1 MACEVKLMFL
11 PPFEV
16 FCDLLMQG
24 PMETQ
29 NIIKE
34 RCFFRLVTSVG
45 QRKNSE
51 SPQEIKPQ
59 TFRFCAL
66 ILYLSHRDST
76 VSKVYYK
83 VCMTH
88 VLHTARISNVNNIM
102 FVDGNKRDGDKR
114 DKILFVLH
122 NKEAKIIN
130 SDVIYVSFFH
140 RSYVRTNQNMCVI
153 QLILKMLKNK
163 LLSGAKMAG
172 NLGQIVLA

>member
-1 MACEVKLMFL
+1 MFS

-29 NIIKE
+29 NMIKE
-34 RCFFRLVTSVG
+34 RCFFHLVTSVG

-114 DKILFVLH
+114 DKILLFY
-122 NKEAKIIN
+122 II
-130 SDVIYVSFFH
+130 
-140 RSYVRTNQNMCVI
+140 
-153 QLILKMLKNK
+153 KKPK
-163 LLSGAKMAG
+163 LL
-172 NLGQIVLA
+172 IVMSSMCLSFIDHM

>member
-1 MACEVKLMFL
+1 M
-11 PPFEV
+11 
-16 FCDLLMQG
+16 
-24 PMETQ
+24 
-29 NIIKE
+29 
-34 RCFFRLVTSVG
+34 
-45 QRKNSE
+45 
-51 SPQEIKPQ
+51 
-59 TFRFCAL
+59 
-66 ILYLSHRDST
+66 
-76 VSKVYYK
+76 SKVYYK

-130 SDVIYVSFFH
+130 SDVIYMSFFN

-163 LLSGAKMAG
+163 LLSVAKMAG

>member
-1 MACEVKLMFL
+1 MFSPL
-11 PPFEV
+11 FEV

-34 RCFFRLVTSVG
+34 RCFFRLVTSMG

-59 TFRFCAL
+59 IFRFCAL
-66 ILYLSHRDST
+66 ILFLSHRDST
-76 VSKVYYK
+76 VSKVYYE
-83 VCMTH
+83 VCKTY

-114 DKILFVLH
+114 DKILLFY
-122 NKEAKIIN
+122 II
-130 SDVIYVSFFH
+130 
-140 RSYVRTNQNMCVI
+140 
-153 QLILKMLKNK
+153 KKPK
-163 LLSGAKMAG
+163 LL
-172 NLGQIVLA
+172 IVMSSMCLSFIDHM

>member
-1 MACEVKLMFL
+1 MFS
-11 PPFEV
+11 PPFVV

-34 RCFFRLVTSVG
+34 RCFFRLVTSMG

-76 VSKVYYK
+76 VSKVYYE

-114 DKILFVLH
+114 DKILLFY
-122 NKEAKIIN
+122 II
-130 SDVIYVSFFH
+130 
-140 RSYVRTNQNMCVI
+140 
-153 QLILKMLKNK
+153 KKPK
-163 LLSGAKMAG
+163 LL
-172 NLGQIVLA
+172 IVMSSMCLSFIDHM

>member
-1 MACEVKLMFL
+1 MVRAKKWLVRWSWCSHHLLKSS
-11 PPFEV
+11 
-16 FCDLLMQG
+16 DLLMQG
-24 PMETQ
+24 SMETQ

-66 ILYLSHRDST
+66 MLYLSHRDST

-114 DKILFVLH
+114 DKILLFY
-122 NKEAKIIN
+122 II
-130 SDVIYVSFFH
+130 
-140 RSYVRTNQNMCVI
+140 
-153 QLILKMLKNK
+153 KKPK
-163 LLSGAKMAG
+163 LL
-172 NLGQIVLA
+172 IVMSSMCLSFIDHM

>member
-1 MACEVKLMFL
+1 MFS

-16 FCDLLMQG
+16 FCDLLMHR

-66 ILYLSHRDST
+66 ILYLSQRDST
-76 VSKVYYK
+76 VSKVYYE
-83 VCMTH
+83 VCKTH

-114 DKILFVLH
+114 DKILLFY
-122 NKEAKIIN
+122 II
-130 SDVIYVSFFH
+130 
-140 RSYVRTNQNMCVI
+140 
-153 QLILKMLKNK
+153 KKPK
-163 LLSGAKMAG
+163 LL
-172 NLGQIVLA
+172 IVMSSMCLSFIDHM

>member
-1 MACEVKLMFL
+1 MAREVKLMFL

-34 RCFFRLVTSVG
+34 RCSFRLVTSVG

-83 VCMTH
+83 VCKTH

-114 DKILFVLH
+114 DKILFY
-122 NKEAKIIN
+122 II
-130 SDVIYVSFFH
+130 
-140 RSYVRTNQNMCVI
+140 
-153 QLILKMLKNK
+153 KKPK
-163 LLSGAKMAG
+163 LL
-172 NLGQIVLA
+172 IVMSSMCLSFIDHM

>member
-1 MACEVKLMFL
+1 MFL

-34 RCFFRLVTSVG
+34 RCFFRLVTSMG

-76 VSKVYYK
+76 VSKVYYE

-114 DKILFVLH
+114 DKILLFY
-122 NKEAKIIN
+122 IIKK
-130 SDVIYVSFFH
+130 S
-140 RSYVRTNQNMCVI
+140 
-153 QLILKMLKNK
+153 K
-163 LLSGAKMAG
+163 LL
-172 NLGQIVLA
+172 IVMSSMCLSFIDHM

>member
-1 MACEVKLMFL
+1 MAREVKLIFS

-34 RCFFRLVTSVG
+34 RCFFFRLVTSVG

-76 VSKVYYK
+76 VSKVYYE

-114 DKILFVLH
+114 DKILLFY
-122 NKEAKIIN
+122 II
-130 SDVIYVSFFH
+130 
-140 RSYVRTNQNMCVI
+140 
-153 QLILKMLKNK
+153 KKPK
-163 LLSGAKMAG
+163 LLVVMSSMC
-172 NLGQIVLA
+172 LSFIDHM

>member
-1 MACEVKLMFL
+1 MACDVKLMFS

-16 FCDLLMQG
+16 FCDLLMHR

-34 RCFFRLVTSVG
+34 RCFFRLVTSMG

-59 TFRFCAL
+59 TFRFCTL

-102 FVDGNKRDGDKR
+102 FVDGNKRDRDKR
-114 DKILFVLH
+114 DKILFY
-122 NKEAKIIN
+122 II
-130 SDVIYVSFFH
+130 
-140 RSYVRTNQNMCVI
+140 
-153 QLILKMLKNK
+153 KKPK
-163 LLSGAKMAG
+163 LL
-172 NLGQIVLA
+172 IVMSSKCLSFIDHM

>member
-1 MACEVKLMFL
+1 MFL

-16 FCDLLMQG
+16 FCDLLMHR

-29 NIIKE
+29 NIIEE
-34 RCFFRLVTSVG
+34 RCFFHLVTSVG

-76 VSKVYYK
+76 VSKVYYV
-83 VCMTH
+83 VCKTH

-114 DKILFVLH
+114 DKILLFY
-122 NKEAKIIN
+122 II
-130 SDVIYVSFFH
+130 
-140 RSYVRTNQNMCVI
+140 
-153 QLILKMLKNK
+153 KKPK
-163 LLSGAKMAG
+163 LL
-172 NLGQIVLA
+172 IVMSSMCLSFIDHM

>member
-1 MACEVKLMFL
+1 MACEVKLMFS

-29 NIIKE
+29 NMIKE
-34 RCFFRLVTSVG
+34 RCFFHLVTSVG

-66 ILYLSHRDST
+66 ILYLSHRDSK
-76 VSKVYYK
+76 VSKVYYE
-83 VCMTH
+83 VCKTH

-102 FVDGNKRDGDKR
+102 FVDGNKTDGDKR
-114 DKILFVLH
+114 GKILLFY
-122 NKEAKIIN
+122 II
-130 SDVIYVSFFH
+130 
-140 RSYVRTNQNMCVI
+140 
-153 QLILKMLKNK
+153 KKPK
-163 LLSGAKMAG
+163 LL
-172 NLGQIVLA
+172 IVMSSMCLSFIDHM

>member
-1 MACEVKLMFL
+1 MFS

-16 FCDLLMQG
+16 FCDLLMHR

-76 VSKVYYK
+76 VSKVYYE
-83 VCMTH
+83 VCKTH

-114 DKILFVLH
+114 EKILLFY
-122 NKEAKIIN
+122 II
-130 SDVIYVSFFH
+130 
-140 RSYVRTNQNMCVI
+140 
-153 QLILKMLKNK
+153 KKPK
-163 LLSGAKMAG
+163 LL
-172 NLGQIVLA
+172 IVMSSMCLSFIDHM

>member
-1 MACEVKLMFL
+1 MFL

-34 RCFFRLVTSVG
+34 RCSFRLVTSVG

-51 SPQEIKPQ
+51 SLQEIKPQ

-76 VSKVYYK
+76 VSKVFYK

-102 FVDGNKRDGDKR
+102 FADGNKRDGDKR
-114 DKILFVLH
+114 DKYYLFY
-122 NKEAKIIN
+122 II
-130 SDVIYVSFFH
+130 
-140 RSYVRTNQNMCVI
+140 
-153 QLILKMLKNK
+153 KKPK
-163 LLSGAKMAG
+163 LL
-172 NLGQIVLA
+172 IVMSSMCLSFIDHM

>member
-1 MACEVKLMFL
+1 MFS
-11 PPFEV
+11 PPFVV

-34 RCFFRLVTSVG
+34 RCFFRLVTSMG

-76 VSKVYYK
+76 VSKVYYE
-83 VCMTH
+83 VCKTH

-114 DKILFVLH
+114 DKILLFY
-122 NKEAKIIN
+122 II
-130 SDVIYVSFFH
+130 
-140 RSYVRTNQNMCVI
+140 
-153 QLILKMLKNK
+153 KKPK
-163 LLSGAKMAG
+163 LL
-172 NLGQIVLA
+172 IVMSSMCLSFIDHM

>member
-1 MACEVKLMFL
+1 MACDVKLMFS

-16 FCDLLMQG
+16 FCDLLMHR

-34 RCFFRLVTSVG
+34 RCFFRLVTSMG

-76 VSKVYYK
+76 VSKVYYLIYIYYFFK
-83 VCMTH
+83 FYFIIYYS
-88 VLHTARISNVNNIM
+88 TAC
-102 FVDGNKRDGDKR
+102 
-114 DKILFVLH
+114 
-122 NKEAKIIN
+122 
-130 SDVIYVSFFH
+130 
-140 RSYVRTNQNMCVI
+140 NQPTLTVFLAFNI
-153 QLILKMLKNK
+153 QLNIIEWLFSEIRINIITRV
-163 LLSGAKMAG
+163 S
-172 NLGQIVLA
+172 

>member
-1 MACEVKLMFL
+1 MFS
-11 PPFEV
+11 PPFVV

-76 VSKVYYK
+76 VSKVYYE

-114 DKILFVLH
+114 DKILLFY
-122 NKEAKIIN
+122 II
-130 SDVIYVSFFH
+130 
-140 RSYVRTNQNMCVI
+140 
-153 QLILKMLKNK
+153 KKPK
-163 LLSGAKMAG
+163 LL
-172 NLGQIVLA
+172 IVMSSMCLSFIDHM

>member
-1 MACEVKLMFL
+1 MFS
-11 PPFEV
+11 PPFVV

-76 VSKVYYK
+76 VSKVYYE

-88 VLHTARISNVNNIM
+88 VLHAARISNVNNIM

-114 DKILFVLH
+114 DKIYLFY
-122 NKEAKIIN
+122 II
-130 SDVIYVSFFH
+130 
-140 RSYVRTNQNMCVI
+140 
-153 QLILKMLKNK
+153 KKPK
-163 LLSGAKMAG
+163 LL
-172 NLGQIVLA
+172 IVMSSMCLSFIDHM

>member
-1 MACEVKLMFL
+1 MFS

-16 FCDLLMQG
+16 FRDLLMQG

-34 RCFFRLVTSVG
+34 RCFFRLVTSMG

-114 DKILFVLH
+114 DNILLFY
-122 NKEAKIIN
+122 II
-130 SDVIYVSFFH
+130 
-140 RSYVRTNQNMCVI
+140 
-153 QLILKMLKNK
+153 KKPK
-163 LLSGAKMAG
+163 LL
-172 NLGQIVLA
+172 IVMSSMCLSFIDHM

>member
-1 MACEVKLMFL
+1 MACDVKLMFS

-16 FCDLLMQG
+16 FCDLLMHR

-34 RCFFRLVTSVG
+34 RCFFRLVTSMG

-88 VLHTARISNVNNIM
+88 VLHTARIRNVNNIM

-114 DKILFVLH
+114 DNILLFY
-122 NKEAKIIN
+122 II
-130 SDVIYVSFFH
+130 
-140 RSYVRTNQNMCVI
+140 
-153 QLILKMLKNK
+153 KKPK
-163 LLSGAKMAG
+163 LL
-172 NLGQIVLA
+172 IVMSSMCLSFRDHM

>member
-1 MACEVKLMFL
+1 MFL

-76 VSKVYYK
+76 VSKVYYE

-114 DKILFVLH
+114 DKILLFY
-122 NKEAKIIN
+122 II
-130 SDVIYVSFFH
+130 
-140 RSYVRTNQNMCVI
+140 
-153 QLILKMLKNK
+153 KKPK
-163 LLSGAKMAG
+163 LL
-172 NLGQIVLA
+172 IVMSSMCLSFIDHM

>member
-1 MACEVKLMFL
+1 MAREVKLIFS
-11 PPFEV
+11 PPFVV

-76 VSKVYYK
+76 VSKVYYE

-114 DKILFVLH
+114 DKILLFY
-122 NKEAKIIN
+122 II
-130 SDVIYVSFFH
+130 
-140 RSYVRTNQNMCVI
+140 
-153 QLILKMLKNK
+153 KKPK
-163 LLSGAKMAG
+163 LL
-172 NLGQIVLA
+172 IVMSSMCLSFIDHM

>member
-1 MACEVKLMFL
+1 MAREVKLMFP

-34 RCFFRLVTSVG
+34 RCFFRLVTRVG

-83 VCMTH
+83 VCKTH

-114 DKILFVLH
+114 DKILLFY
-122 NKEAKIIN
+122 IIKKPKLLIVMSSMCLLSEIICKN
-130 SDVIYVSFFH
+130 QSK
-140 RSYVRTNQNMCVI
+140 YVRNSAHF
-153 QLILKMLKNK
+153 KNAEK
-163 LLSGAKMAG
+163 
-172 NLGQIVLA
+172 QIVKWCQNGG

>member
-1 MACEVKLMFL
+1 MAREVKLMFSL
-11 PPFEV
+11 LFEV

-76 VSKVYYK
+76 VSKVYNK
-83 VCMTH
+83 VCKTH

-114 DKILFVLH
+114 DKILLFY
-122 NKEAKIIN
+122 II
-130 SDVIYVSFFH
+130 
-140 RSYVRTNQNMCVI
+140 
-153 QLILKMLKNK
+153 KKPK
-163 LLSGAKMAG
+163 LL
-172 NLGQIVLA
+172 IVMSSMCLSFIDHM

>member
-1 MACEVKLMFL
+1 MFS
-11 PPFEV
+11 PPFKV
-16 FCDLLMQG
+16 FCDLLMHR

-34 RCFFRLVTSVG
+34 RCFFCLFTSVG

-102 FVDGNKRDGDKR
+102 FVDGNKRDRDKR
-114 DKILFVLH
+114 DKILFY
-122 NKEAKIIN
+122 IIKKPKL
-130 SDVIYVSFFH
+130 
-140 RSYVRTNQNMCVI
+140 
-153 QLILKMLKNK
+153 LILMSSMR
-163 LLSGAKMAG
+163 LSFIDHM
-172 NLGQIVLA
+172 

>member
-1 MACEVKLMFL
+1 MFS

-16 FCDLLMQG
+16 FCDLLMHR

-34 RCFFRLVTSVG
+34 RCFFHLVTSVG

-83 VCMTH
+83 VYMTH

-114 DKILFVLH
+114 DKILLFY
-122 NKEAKIIN
+122 II
-130 SDVIYVSFFH
+130 
-140 RSYVRTNQNMCVI
+140 
-153 QLILKMLKNK
+153 KKPK
-163 LLSGAKMAG
+163 LL
-172 NLGQIVLA
+172 IVMSSMCLSFIDHM

>member
-1 MACEVKLMFL
+1 MFL

-29 NIIKE
+29 NIIRE
-34 RCFFRLVTSVG
+34 RCFFCLVTSMG

-114 DKILFVLH
+114 DKILLFY
-122 NKEAKIIN
+122 II
-130 SDVIYVSFFH
+130 
-140 RSYVRTNQNMCVI
+140 
-153 QLILKMLKNK
+153 KKPK
-163 LLSGAKMAG
+163 LL
-172 NLGQIVLA
+172 IVMSSMCLSFIDHM

>member
-1 MACEVKLMFL
+1 MFL

-34 RCFFRLVTSVG
+34 RCSFRLVTSVG

-51 SPQEIKPQ
+51 SLQEIKPQ

-76 VSKVYYK
+76 VSKVYYE

-114 DKILFVLH
+114 DKILLFY
-122 NKEAKIIN
+122 IIKK
-130 SDVIYVSFFH
+130 SKLSIVMSSMCLSFIDH
-140 RSYVRTNQNMCVI
+140 M
-153 QLILKMLKNK
+153 
-163 LLSGAKMAG
+163 
-172 NLGQIVLA
+172 

>member
-1 MACEVKLMFL
+1 MFS

-34 RCFFRLVTSVG
+34 RCFFCLVTSMG

-66 ILYLSHRDST
+66 ILYLSHRDSA

-114 DKILFVLH
+114 DKILLFY
-122 NKEAKIIN
+122 II
-130 SDVIYVSFFH
+130 
-140 RSYVRTNQNMCVI
+140 
-153 QLILKMLKNK
+153 KKPK
-163 LLSGAKMAG
+163 LL
-172 NLGQIVLA
+172 IVMSSMCLSFIDHM

>member
-1 MACEVKLMFL
+1 MFSPL
-11 PPFEV
+11 FEV

-34 RCFFRLVTSVG
+34 RCFFRLVTSMG

-76 VSKVYYK
+76 VSKVYYE

-114 DKILFVLH
+114 DKILLFY
-122 NKEAKIIN
+122 II
-130 SDVIYVSFFH
+130 
-140 RSYVRTNQNMCVI
+140 
-153 QLILKMLKNK
+153 KKPK
-163 LLSGAKMAG
+163 LL
-172 NLGQIVLA
+172 IVMSSMCLSFIDHM

>member
-1 MACEVKLMFL
+1 MFP

-34 RCFFRLVTSVG
+34 RCFFHLVTSVG

-114 DKILFVLH
+114 DKILLFY
-122 NKEAKIIN
+122 II
-130 SDVIYVSFFH
+130 
-140 RSYVRTNQNMCVI
+140 
-153 QLILKMLKNK
+153 KKPK
-163 LLSGAKMAG
+163 LL
-172 NLGQIVLA
+172 IVMSSMCLSFIDHM

>member
-1 MACEVKLMFL
+1 MFS
-11 PPFEV
+11 PTFEV
-16 FCDLLMQG
+16 FCDLLMHR

-76 VSKVYYK
+76 VSKVYYE
-83 VCMTH
+83 VCKTH

-114 DKILFVLH
+114 DKILLFY
-122 NKEAKIIN
+122 II
-130 SDVIYVSFFH
+130 
-140 RSYVRTNQNMCVI
+140 
-153 QLILKMLKNK
+153 KKPK
-163 LLSGAKMAG
+163 LL
-172 NLGQIVLA
+172 IVMSSMCLSFIDHM

>member
-1 MACEVKLMFL
+1 MFS

-34 RCFFRLVTSVG
+34 RCFFRLVTSMG

-76 VSKVYYK
+76 VSKVYYE

-114 DKILFVLH
+114 DKILLFY
-122 NKEAKIIN
+122 IIKK
-130 SDVIYVSFFH
+130 S
-140 RSYVRTNQNMCVI
+140 
-153 QLILKMLKNK
+153 K
-163 LLSGAKMAG
+163 LL
-172 NLGQIVLA
+172 IVMSSMCLSFIDHM

>member
-1 MACEVKLMFL
+1 MKLMFS

-16 FCDLLMQG
+16 FCDLLMHR

-34 RCFFRLVTSVG
+34 RCFFHLVTSVG

-102 FVDGNKRDGDKR
+102 FVDGNKRDRDKR
-114 DKILFVLH
+114 DKILFY
-122 NKEAKIIN
+122 II
-130 SDVIYVSFFH
+130 
-140 RSYVRTNQNMCVI
+140 
-153 QLILKMLKNK
+153 KKPK
-163 LLSGAKMAG
+163 LL
-172 NLGQIVLA
+172 IVMSSMCLSFIDHM

>member
-1 MACEVKLMFL
+1 MACDVKLMFS

-16 FCDLLMQG
+16 FCDLLMHR

-34 RCFFRLVTSVG
+34 RCFFRLVTSMG

-83 VCMTH
+83 VCKTH

-114 DKILFVLH
+114 DNILLFY
-122 NKEAKIIN
+122 II
-130 SDVIYVSFFH
+130 
-140 RSYVRTNQNMCVI
+140 
-153 QLILKMLKNK
+153 KKPK
-163 LLSGAKMAG
+163 LL
-172 NLGQIVLA
+172 IVMSSMCLSFIDHM